1 MGAANPFARVKRV
14 KVAQRQTKDALT
26 TAIQERRRN
35 SLAYYTKKYVDLR
48 GTDPTELLREVDTA
62 EKAKLGPQAKKVTI
76 KKVPKFTRVG
86 MKVLHGNFRE
96 LKTQVVMHITTINHK
111 YKDAAH
117 FNSTLL
123 HFVCQEGYLVRFG
136 GTLEGD
142 PPSHASF
149 SISSPSPPQADA
161 GVHAGPAE
169 PPRDR
174 QGPGARVGFD
184 QRQGPHAADFVFHAA
199 GVVVPRAKVRHRPGD
214 RGAAVGED

>member
-35 SLAYYTKKYVDLR
+35 SLAYYTKKYVDLK

-123 HFVCQEGYLVRFG
+123 HFVCQEGYLPMLVCLVTCVCFVRY
-136 GTLEGD
+136 D
-142 PPSHASF
+142 SHCPLAR
-149 SISSPSPPQADA
+149 AV

-169 PPRDR
+169 PP
-174 QGPGARVGFD
+174 
-184 QRQGPHAADFVFHAA
+184 
-199 GVVVPRAKVRHRPGD
+199 
-214 RGAAVGED
+214 